1 MRSSLQSYRKV
12 SVESGISVAS
22 PHKIIQML
30 FAGAL
35 ERLAQARC
43 AIEQKDWAKKGEAIG
58 KALSIV
64 SGLNDSLNMEVEGE
78 VANNLNALYDF
89 MLQQMSAANMNNDV
103 KAIDDVMD
111 ILKVIKEGWDGIPP
125 EMHQL
130 SSER

>member
-43 AIEQKDWAKKGEAIG
+43 AIEQKDLAKKGEAIG
-58 KALSIV
+58 KAISIV
-64 SGLNDSLNMEVEGE
+64 SGLNGSLNMEVEGE

-103 KAIDDVMD
+103 NAIDDVMG
-111 ILKVIKEGWDGIPP
+111 ILKVIKEGWDTIPP

-130 SSER
+130 SSEQ

>member
-12 SVESGISVAS
+12 SVEGGMSVAS

-30 FAGAL
+30 FSGAL

-43 AIEQKDWAKKGEAIG
+43 AIEQNDLAKKGEALG
-58 KALSIV
+58 KAISIV
-64 SGLNDSLNMEVEGE
+64 SGLNGSLNMEVEGE

-89 MLQQMSAANMNNDV
+89 MLQQMSAANVNNDV
-103 KAIDDVMD
+103 TAIDDVMD
-111 ILKVIKEGWDGIPP
+111 ILKVIKEGWDSIPA

-130 SSER
+130 SSEQ

>member
-43 AIEQKDWAKKGEAIG
+43 AIEQNDLAKKGEAIG
-58 KALSIV
+58 KAISIV
-64 SGLNDSLNMEVEGE
+64 SGLNGSLNMEVEGE

-103 KAIDDVMD
+103 KAIDDVME
-111 ILKVIKEGWDGIPP
+111 ILKVIKEGWDTIPP

-130 SSER
+130 SSKQ